1 MNWQYDD
8 HYFLCARRVYEK
20 REIVKSWMFVF
31 NTFQLLL
38 LLCNT
43 SICLLIDREWQKNT
57 QRLVSRSSLP
67 EVFFKKGVLR
77 NFTKFTGKHLYQ
89 YLFFNGTGVFL
100 WILWNFLE
108 HLFLQKTSGGCF
120 WVSLVLVKPPSE
132 GWIEWRK
139 FCIWE
144 LYMLRKTSLIEWMR
158 SVIINLTDL
167 FS

>member
-89 YLFFNGTGVFL
+89 SLFFNKVAGLRSATLLKKRLLHRCVPVSFVRFL
-100 WILWNFLE
+100 RTPFHTEQLRWLLLSQSLMKRFLTYSAILFQIKW
-108 HLFLQKTSGGCF
+108 
-120 WVSLVLVKPPSE
+120 
-132 GWIEWRK
+132 
-139 FCIWE
+139 
-144 LYMLRKTSLIEWMR
+144 
-158 SVIINLTDL
+158 
-167 FS
+167 